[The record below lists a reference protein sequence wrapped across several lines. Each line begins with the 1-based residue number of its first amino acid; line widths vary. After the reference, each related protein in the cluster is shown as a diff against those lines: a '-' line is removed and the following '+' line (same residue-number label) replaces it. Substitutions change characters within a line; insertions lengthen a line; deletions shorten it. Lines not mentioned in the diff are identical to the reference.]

1 MWRHAL
7 RGAALPIATLIALN
21 LGMTVAGSLQV
32 EMVFSWP
39 GLGLAMYE
47 AVVRRDYPVLQG
59 VFLMLTVSVV
69 LANTLVEMLYP
80 ILDPRTK
87 K

>member
-1 MWRHAL
+1 
-7 RGAALPIATLIALN
+7 
-21 LGMTVAGSLQV
+21 
-32 EMVFSWP
+32 MVFSWP

-80 ILDPRTK
+80 ILDARTK